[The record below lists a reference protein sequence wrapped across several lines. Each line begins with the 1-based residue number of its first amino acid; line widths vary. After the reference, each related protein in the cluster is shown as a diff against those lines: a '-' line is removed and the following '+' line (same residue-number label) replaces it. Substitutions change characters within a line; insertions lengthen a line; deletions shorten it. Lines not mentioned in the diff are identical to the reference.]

1 LIAPATLLEGC
12 PAGSPNQYLA
22 DHPELGREVEAL
34 HRLART
40 GVIPTDAADRQLNTY
55 LPLATQTLLPAPH
68 ARWLML
74 PIADAPHH
82 SLLPDLGFVTHRILA
97 RCPLSS
103 SVSALLEQCLPSF
116 RCPPR
121 TPSFRDSQD
130 VLLNLV
136 LALLLGLYPGGTVKR
151 PEFNARARAYSR
163 VHVLLTAS
171 PERQT
176 HFCRVYMPVLLVAGM
191 EYVARVM
198 PAYMPPQAQHLT
210 SRDPASTL
218 FFRRVPTLCDEF
230 RQALDAPE
238 ASAWPNVRHAC
249 AEILEKLARLK
260 KSSAPPQCRPSSSTS
275 VANVRSSLLPA
286 HWNAPLLLG
295 DGSSDE
301 YRLLGKGLG
310 LCGAVL
316 RDIQQ
321 DFRVF
326 PLPGNLR
333 QMQLDRLREASA
345 TSATRAAYLKTR
357 LLVCTR
363 CGLTCKNLLLARLR
377 LDTQKQRLICST
389 CCGDNL
395 ISIDMIGRMLQHKRQ
410 FFYLCPSCV
419 SVRPYNEE
427 QAWGSGAC
435 AHASCRNRKNTLKPR
450 WPCKICSD
458 PVALHPVERVD
469 HLTGVLEPFYFCQRH
484 VPPTYLLNECINAKQ
499 LSTICS

>member
-1 LIAPATLLEGC
+1 MIASATLLEGC
-12 PAGSPNQYLA
+12 PTGSPRRYLA
-22 DHPELGREVEAL
+22 DHPELDREVEAL
-34 HRLART
+34 HSLART

-55 LPLATQTLLPAPH
+55 LALAAQTQLPVPH
-68 ARWLML
+68 ARSLL
-74 PIADAPHH
+74 LSIADAPHH
-82 SLLPDLGFVTHRILA
+82 SLLPDLGYVTHRILA
-97 RCPLSS
+97 RCPLQS

-116 RCPPR
+116 RSPPR

-151 PEFNARARAYSR
+151 PEFNARARAYAR
-163 VHVLLTAS
+163 VHAMLTAS
-171 PERQT
+171 PERQA
-176 HFCRVYMPVLLVAGM
+176 HFCRVYLPVLLVAGM
-191 EYVARVM
+191 EYVARIM
-198 PAYMPPQAQHLT
+198 PTYMPPQAQHLQ
-210 SRDPASTL
+210 SRDAACTV

-230 RQALDAPE
+230 RQTLHDPE
-238 ASAWPNVRHAC
+238 ATAWANVRKAC
-249 AEILEKLARLK
+249 AEILEKLSRLK
-260 KSSAPPQCRPSSSTS
+260 KSSAPAQCRPTAPAAQAHAKSTLQPS
-275 VANVRSSLLPA
+275 

-295 DGSSDE
+295 DGCSDE
-301 YRLLGKGLG
+301 YRMLGKGLG

-326 PLPGNLR
+326 PLPGTLR

-345 TSATRAAYLKTR
+345 TSAARAAYLKTR

-363 CGLTCKNLLLARLR
+363 CALSCKNLLQSRLR
-377 LDTQKQRLICST
+377 LDSQQQRLICST
-389 CCGDNL
+389 CGGCDL

-427 QAWGSGAC
+427 QVWGSDRC
-435 AHASCRNRKNTLKPR
+435 AHAWSRCRKGALKPR

-469 HLTGVLEPFYFCQRH
+469 HLTGVMQPFYFCQRH
-484 VPPTYLLNECINAKQ
+484 MPPTYLLNECINAKQ
-499 LSTICS
+499 LSAFCS